1 MDNLDER
8 YFDNIY
14 ENLSRE
20 HMKLIGNLRTEDE
33 KKTQR
38 QLVLISAALVA
49 IVKLRNYR
57 KALLERRD

>member
-1 MDNLDER
+1 MDLDER

-33 KKTQR
+33 KSTQR
-38 QLVLISAALVA
+38 QLVLISAALTA